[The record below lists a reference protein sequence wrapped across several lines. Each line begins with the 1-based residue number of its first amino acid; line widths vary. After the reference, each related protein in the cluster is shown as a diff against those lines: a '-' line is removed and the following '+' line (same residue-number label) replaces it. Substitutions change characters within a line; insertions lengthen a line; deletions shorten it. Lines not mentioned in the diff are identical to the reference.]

1 MLVKVV
7 NRAFCGLNFDIVG
20 CFFSIESVLYDG
32 PPGGGI
38 DIILSLVVKGAR
50 RGELDDCCDDFDGDC
65 LLGPAWGGLKMI
77 FLLDA
82 AFLIGRSGDDFLVFE
97 FCADGMGA

>member
-1 MLVKVV
+1 VKVV
-7 NRAFCGLNFDIVG
+7 NKAFCGLNFDIVG

-38 DIILSLVVKGAR
+38 DIILSLVLKGGR
-50 RGELDDCCDDFDGDC
+50 GGELDDFDGDC
-65 LLGPAWGGLKMI
+65 LLAPACGGLKTI

-82 AFLIGRSGDDFLVFE
+82 AFFIGRSGDDFLGFE
-97 FCADGMGA
+97 FCADGIGA